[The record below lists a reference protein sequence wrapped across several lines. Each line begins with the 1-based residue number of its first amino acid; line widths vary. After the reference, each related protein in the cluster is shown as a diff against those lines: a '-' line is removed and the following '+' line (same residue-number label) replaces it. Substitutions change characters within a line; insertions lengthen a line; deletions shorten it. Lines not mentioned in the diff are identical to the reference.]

1 MSSCVVCVWGI
12 TGEEMLRRGFH
23 LAAGALT
30 PPRVASFCVMPEFHI
45 VPLVGTDSYFFEW
58 VCAGGTF
65 RPSPMR
71 AWGRTQ
77 LALWLTSGV
86 RPSLRIDTT
95 HPISTLLFL
104 SSRGPETSRLPH
116 PSQRVRSSRSVLSQI
131 SGVVALASGTKSLYG
146 LSQFIFSHLLVSHTH
161 FIDTTRSLTNARLR
175 ERLVFNMPKKFGDL
189 AYVHLPQ
196 PRALSFSPSARIYDE
211 IFSACP
217 TSRAPPCAHRSA
229 LRLNAG

>member
-1 MSSCVVCVWGI
+1 MSSCVVCVGGI

-77 LALWLTSGV
+77 LALWLTSAV

-95 HPISTLLFL
+95 HPISTLLFCPL
-104 SSRGPETSRLPH
+104 EVARLPGCHTH
-116 PSQRVRSSRSVLSQI
+116 PSGCVVRGACSVRLAGWWLSRPAPSHCMGCLS
-131 SGVVALASGTKSLYG
+131 L
-146 LSQFIFSHLLVSHTH
+146 FS
-161 FIDTTRSLTNARLR
+161 
-175 ERLVFNMPKKFGDL
+175 
-189 AYVHLPQ
+189 
-196 PRALSFSPSARIYDE
+196 RIY
-211 IFSACP
+211 SYP
-217 TSRAPPCAHRSA
+217 TPISMIRPGH
-229 LRLNAG
+229 